1 MEKML
6 GILGGMGPL
15 ATADLFKK
23 IITMTK
29 TDSDQ
34 DHIHII
40 IDSNCTIPDR
50 TEFIK
55 TGINSPFN
63 QMLNSAKRLEANKVD
78 CIIMPCH
85 TAHYFY
91 EEIKSQINIPFI
103 NMLKATAEYI
113 SIHYKENKYIGLLA
127 TEGIY
132 ISGIYREIFNK
143 FNIKIIE
150 PDILYRKYITNAIY
164 SMKKGYLTDSKG
176 IYKTIN
182 HLKELGAEHFILGC
196 TELPIIFNKLNINE
210 NCLDPTAIL
219 AQSAIKFFNKKINHT
234 SIMYL

>member
-1 MEKML
+1 MGKML

-23 IITMTK
+23 IIIMTK
-29 TDSDQ
+29 ADSDQ

-40 IDSNCTIPDR
+40 IDSNCEIPDR
-50 TEFIK
+50 TQFIK
-55 TGINSPFN
+55 TGLNSPLN
-63 QMLNSAKRLEANKVD
+63 QMLNSAKRLESNKVD

-91 EEIKSQINIPFI
+91 DEIASQINIPFI
-103 NMLKATAEYI
+103 DMIEVTAEYI
-113 SIHYKENKYIGLLA
+113 SKNYKEVKQIGLLA

-132 ISGIYREIFNK
+132 ISGIYKKIFNK

-150 PDILYRKYITNAIY
+150 PDIIYRKYITNAIY
-164 SMKKGYLTDSKG
+164 SMKKGCLLDKKE

-182 HLKELGAEHFILGC
+182 HLKEMG
-196 TELPIIFNKLNINE
+196 TE
-210 NCLDPTAIL
+210 
-219 AQSAIKFFNKKINHT
+219 
-234 SIMYL
+234 